1 MAKLV
6 TLGEQHLD
14 KQPPTIVIQATLWWE
29 IVLALVNLQECG
41 LAVYLPVKV
50 CYMYACEQ

>member
-14 KQPPTIVIQATLWWE
+14 RQLTTFVIWATTWWE
-29 IVLALVNLQECG
+29 TALAIVKLQDSG
-41 LAVYLPVKV
+41 LEVHLPVKV
-50 CYMYACEQ
+50 CCC